1 MQLTQ
6 PIDPEELAD
15 LGRRFGAM
23 SYQHEVLAVT
33 DPFLTEDHQ
42 RLLSDGRRAE
52 ICYIMHRGVPA
63 DGILL
68 HHKIFYPGPA
78 FRLPTGGVDPGEA
91 VWDTL
96 VREIYEETGL
106 TVKTGEDGPGEV
118 VVEDF
123 LGVVSYDFHH
133 RRLDQH
139 FCLCHL
145 SFFGPSTG
153 RGRAPSAGR
162 DGEGGWVALAA
173 RRGST
178 RPSHHPGQPGHH
190 RARLG
195 RLGPLPVAEPP
206 LRGGSAGGRIKK
218 IEHRLNG
225 SNGLKTDLFLIFK
238 KDPF

>member
-1 MQLTQ
+1 MHLTQ

-33 DPFLTEDHQ
+33 DPFLTENHQ

-52 ICYIMHRGVPA
+52 ICYIMHRGAPA

-106 TVKTGEDGPGEV
+106 TVKMGEDGPGEV

-133 RRLDQH
+133 RRLNQH
-139 FCLCHL
+139 SAFATYHFLVQAPAGADPHPL
-145 SFFGPSTG
+145 DETEKVDGWRWLPAEALRAQAITLGSLDTTAPDWADWG
-153 RGRAPSAGR
+153 RFRS
-162 DGEGGWVALAA
+162 L
-173 RRGST
+173 
-178 RPSHHPGQPGHH
+178 SHHFV
-190 RARLG
+190 ADRLG
-195 RLGPLPVAEPP
+195 T
-206 LRGGSAGGRIKK
+206 
-218 IEHRLNG
+218 
-225 SNGLKTDLFLIFK
+225 GLKK
-238 KDPF
+238 